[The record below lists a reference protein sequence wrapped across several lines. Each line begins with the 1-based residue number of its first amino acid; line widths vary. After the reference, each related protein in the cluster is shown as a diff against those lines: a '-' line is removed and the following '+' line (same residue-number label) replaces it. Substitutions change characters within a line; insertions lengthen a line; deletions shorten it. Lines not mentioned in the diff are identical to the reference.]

1 MSMNMFFRAF
11 TPQELDKMDADH
23 ALIDKWVWEDETYS
37 LATDVETAWDVL
49 NTILGG
55 VGFPD
60 YPYLDDV
67 LSNGG
72 VLMSAE
78 VVKDHAQQLSN
89 WTREQVLEGL
99 RNLDAETDLYHLE
112 VFQEDE
118 DYLLEQFDRLVAFYQ
133 EAAEKGLG
141 AVSYPA

>member
-1 MSMNMFFRAF
+1 MNMFFRAF
-11 TPQELDKMDADH
+11 TQQELDKMDADH
-23 ALIDKWVWEDETYS
+23 LLIDKWIWEDETYS
-37 LATDVETAWDVL
+37 VATDVETAWDVL

-60 YPYLDDV
+60 YPYIDDV
-67 LSNGG
+67 LSNGC

-78 VVKDHAQQLSN
+78 IVKDHAQKLSN

-99 RNLDAETDLYHLE
+99 RNLDAESDLYRLE
-112 VFQEDE
+112 LFQEDE

>member
-1 MSMNMFFRAF
+1 MNMFFRAF
-11 TPQELDKMDADH
+11 TQQELDKMDVNH
-23 ALIDKWVWEDETYS
+23 VLIDKWIWEDETYS

-49 NTILGG
+49 STILGG
-55 VGFPD
+55 VGFLD

-67 LSNGG
+67 LSNGC
-72 VLMSAE
+72 VLMSVE
-78 VVKDHAQQLSN
+78 VVKDHAQKLSN
-89 WTREQVLEGL
+89 WTREQVLERL
-99 RNLDAETDLYHLE
+99 RNADAETDLYHLE

-118 DYLLEQFDRLVAFYQ
+118 DYLLAQFDRLVTFYQ

>member
-23 ALIDKWVWEDETYS
+23 LLIDQWIWEDETYS

-49 NTILGG
+49 NVILGG

-67 LSNGG
+67 LSNGC

-78 VVKDHAQQLSN
+78 VVKDHAQKLSD

-99 RNLDAETDLYHLE
+99 RNLDADTDLYHLE
-112 VFQEDE
+112 IFQEDE
-118 DYLLEQFDRLVAFYQ
+118 DYLLAQFDRLGIFYR

>member
-1 MSMNMFFRAF
+1 MNMFFRAF

-37 LATDVETAWDVL
+37 VATDVETAWDVL
-49 NTILGG
+49 NTILDG

-112 VFQEDE
+112 VFQDDE

>member
-1 MSMNMFFRAF
+1 MNMFFRAF
-11 TPQELDKMDADH
+11 TQQELDKMDADH
-23 ALIDKWVWEDETYS
+23 LLIDKWIWEDETYS
-37 LATDVETAWDVL
+37 VATDVETAWDVL

-60 YPYLDDV
+60 YPYIDDV
-67 LSNGG
+67 LSNGC

-78 VVKDHAQQLSN
+78 IVKDHAQKLSN

-99 RNLDAETDLYHLE
+99 RNLDAESDLYRLE
-112 VFQEDE
+112 LFQEDE

-133 EAAEKGLG
+133 EAAEKGWG

>member
-1 MSMNMFFRAF
+1 MNMFFRAF
-11 TPQELDKMDADH
+11 TQQELDKMDADH
-23 ALIDKWVWEDETYS
+23 LLIDKWIWEDETYS
-37 LATDVETAWDVL
+37 VATDVETAWDVL

-60 YPYLDDV
+60 YPYIDDV
-67 LSNGG
+67 LSNGC

-78 VVKDHAQQLSN
+78 IVKDHAQKLSN

-99 RNLDAETDLYHLE
+99 RNLDAESDLYRLE
-112 VFQEDE
+112 LFQEDE
-118 DYLLEQFDRLVAFYQ
+118 GYLLEQFDRLVAFYQ
-133 EAAEKGLG
+133 EAAEKGWG